1 MGDQKKKPINP
12 GNIANESYT
21 PIYDSARDSGNV
33 GQRRRTNDGI
43 GQDSGHLVSNTLKPP
58 TKPPGG
64 GTKK

>member
-1 MGDQKKKPINP
+1 MGDPKKKPTEP
-12 GNIANESYT
+12 GNVANESYT
-21 PIYDSARDSGNV
+21 PSYDSVRDIGNG

-43 GQDSGHLVSNTLKPP
+43 GQDSGRFVSNTLKPP